1 MYGSTYK
8 PGCTQSGV
16 GWGDRG
22 RSAAWYGV
30 ERTYFDRVAGEAE
43 DRLDAHEEPVLAAAD
58 ADSYLHLL
66 LVNGIV
72 VSAIGLKA
80 AVGRVA
86 GLCCA
91 FLPVGSDPP
100 Q

>member
-1 MYGSTYK
+1 M
-8 PGCTQSGV
+8 
-16 GWGDRG
+16 
-22 RSAAWYGV
+22 
-30 ERTYFDRVAGEAE
+30 
-43 DRLDAHEEPVLAAAD
+43 LAAAD
-58 ADSYLHLL
+58 DYSYLHLL

-91 FLPVGSDPP
+91 FLPVGGDPP

>member
-22 RSAAWYGV
+22 RSAAWCGV
-30 ERTYFDRVAGEAE
+30 ERTYFDRVAGEA
-43 DRLDAHEEPVLAAAD
+43 LAAAD

-80 AVGRVA
+80 AVGGVA

-91 FLPVGSDPP
+91 FLPVGGDPP

>member
-22 RSAAWYGV
+22 RSAAWCGV
-30 ERTYFDRVAGEAE
+30 ERTCFDRVAGEAE
-43 DRLDAHEEPVLAAAD
+43 DRLGAHEEPVLAAAD

-91 FLPVGSDPP
+91 FLPVGGDPP

>member
-1 MYGSTYK
+1 M
-8 PGCTQSGV
+8 
-16 GWGDRG
+16 
-22 RSAAWYGV
+22 
-30 ERTYFDRVAGEAE
+30 
-43 DRLDAHEEPVLAAAD
+43 LAAAD
-58 ADSYLHLL
+58 ADGYLHLL

-72 VSAIGLKA
+72 VSAIGLEA

-91 FLPVGSDPP
+91 FLPVGGDPS